1 MELCGPSCTSAC
13 PPSLAAGAGDS
24 IAAVGPSDLMTD
36 PRPDGMGGAL
46 FAQSVASV
54 TLCILLTEGADYY
67 LQPGRT
73 VLRLAAPVSE
83 VASI

>member
-1 MELCGPSCTSAC
+1 
-13 PPSLAAGAGDS
+13 
-24 IAAVGPSDLMTD
+24 MTD